1 MPVWLS
7 RRLGAETGIRVDK
20 WFDDGPP
27 PVRRFQ
33 NIGVSYKQANPP
45 HPVIFVGSSGSL
57 ERYRAMAAYIRKMA
71 SPPSIYHSHGEILPF
86 TPPTASSS
94 KSDTPRA
101 SASPIQTVSSSS
113 SPAKH
118 SSSRSS
124 KRPAPCMCFHTFLW
138 PITHSL
144 RIDSSRSKALSA
156 NKPDR
161 NKFEDTQSPLMP
173 RALPTWMAALK
184 RAGGNRQP
192 SGPLPSGV
200 RRGYALPDPN
210 VIANVENETT
220 RAFML
225 LTYLKLRTILHYRL
239 QSSVFEP
246 LAAPVW
252 RRVLGL
258 ELHGS
263 KGDGW
268 AAKAHEEV
276 RQELSKCI
284 EAGSMQVWIFSL
296 LSI

>member
-1 MPVWLS
+1 
-7 RRLGAETGIRVDK
+7 
-20 WFDDGPP
+20 
-27 PVRRFQ
+27 
-33 NIGVSYKQANPP
+33 
-45 HPVIFVGSSGSL
+45 
-57 ERYRAMAAYIRKMA
+57 
-71 SPPSIYHSHGEILPF
+71 
-86 TPPTASSS
+86 
-94 KSDTPRA
+94 
-101 SASPIQTVSSSS
+101 
-113 SPAKH
+113 
-118 SSSRSS
+118 
-124 KRPAPCMCFHTFLW
+124 
-138 PITHSL
+138 
-144 RIDSSRSKALSA
+144 
-156 NKPDR
+156 
-161 NKFEDTQSPLMP
+161 MP

-284 EAGSMQVWIFSL
+284 EAGSMQGSVD
-296 LSI
+296 LSNLSTASATWQGEQLQPNVLPAQHVCREILWELFETNFRYEFLVLDRLCY